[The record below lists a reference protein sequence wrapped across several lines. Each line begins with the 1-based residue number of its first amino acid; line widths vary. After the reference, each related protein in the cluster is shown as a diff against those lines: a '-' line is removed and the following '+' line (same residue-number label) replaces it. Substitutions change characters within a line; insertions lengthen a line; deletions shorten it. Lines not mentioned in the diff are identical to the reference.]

1 MRETG
6 VNMTKKTIC
15 ENTDYTVG
23 FKITRKNGM
32 FIATKGKTTLQASSA
47 AEIQELIKKT
57 KKE

>member
-1 MRETG
+1 
-6 VNMTKKTIC
+6 MTKKTVC
-15 ENTDYTVG
+15 ENKDYTEG

-57 KKE
+57 KTE